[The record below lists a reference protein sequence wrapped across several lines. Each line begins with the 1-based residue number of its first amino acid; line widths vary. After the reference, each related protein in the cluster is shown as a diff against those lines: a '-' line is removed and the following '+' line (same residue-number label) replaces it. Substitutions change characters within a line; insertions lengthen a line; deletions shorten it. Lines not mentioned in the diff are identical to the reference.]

1 MLLPRNQRGGKEGF
15 YFVIGREGS
24 HTSLHFHSLKPGST
38 PVPSAEVRQDRGSPP
53 VPSAEVRQDRGS
65 PPVPSAEVRQDR
77 GSPPDFRRFTG
88 LERELLREFLARK
101 QPLRYAYDFDGTG
114 NDGYAITDPDDRLIK
129 QALLA
134 GLLRNGQREI
144 LHEAEGSYRC
154 ALCINDVT
162 DNHIDV
168 SLALLD
174 ETKSVVAAGRKP
186 VIKKNAE
193 SEPDEI
199 GSPAAFYTLS
209 PCLALAGK
217 KVCQI
222 ENLGLRWAE
231 TDKVYARVKKTDAP
245 AFLSLIFSNFTNL
258 ELMYEG
264 WTMRRIRPTE
274 ALPALL
280 FMEIDPYEYLHVR
293 PISFLRGFPP
303 EFLENEDIVSVVE
316 MDETNRVLGIA
327 EVVFP
332 EPPEDLFRGILSRG
346 NKGAA
351 KNAVASS
358 VYEENGRFII
368 APEFAARFFGEHII
382 ELSQHFALLETQVLA
397 GYKLKFS
404 KPRVRLSMG
413 KGIDYLSGNAVV
425 ELEGQSFSFARFMAE
440 YRKAACIILAD
451 GARAFPDKRTMDK
464 LERLLSRI
472 KGSDEE
478 VELSYF
484 DIPLL
489 LQEDAIEISGAAW
502 EEARPFFTGYNTIA
516 DRQGNWS
523 LENGSLRAYQEYGV
537 RWLDYLREYRMGA
550 CLADEMGLGKT
561 IQVISLLRSLYASGG
576 QGKCLILCPKTLVY
590 NWTAELDRFAPE
602 LPYQVHYGSDRD
614 ISALEGDAFT
624 VVLSTYATL
633 RRDVEDFQRIKF
645 IYIIL
650 DESQNIKNL
659 ATQTT
664 AAVLSLQAAHKLA
677 LSGTPVENNLGD
689 LYSLFRFLNPGFFGS
704 ENLFNQR
711 YLHPIQD
718 AGDEDALKDLRAR
731 IYPFMLRRLKRDVLK
746 DLPDKTEETTYIEL
760 EEAHLTIYHQRRQ
773 EYKQIID
780 GIISNGEYPKASFII
795 FKALTELRRLASVPE
810 ADGEYGGPSAKRQY
824 LKDML
829 SELVQ
834 NGHKCL
840 IFTNFLATVDLV
852 SEDLAA
858 MGIPNL
864 TMTGATVDRQAL
876 VRRFQTDNDVKAFVM
891 TLKTGGTGL
900 NLTAADYIFILDPW
914 WNSAAET
921 QAIDRTHRIGQVNPV
936 FCYRL
941 IARDTIEERIMELQ
955 KRKTDL
961 AGALLSDDAGS
972 LKSLTPEDVAYLVGD
987 PYGDAS

>member
-1 MLLPRNQRGGKEGF
+1 MAKNTQKRGCPRAEKKESCAESPSPGDFSQRKEGF

-24 HTSLHFHSLKPGST
+24 HTFLRFHSLKPGGARR
-38 PVPSAEVRQDRGSPP
+38 V
-53 VPSAEVRQDRGS
+53 
-65 PPVPSAEVRQDR
+65 
-77 GSPPDFRRFTG
+77 PDFRRFTG
-88 LERELLREFLARK
+88 AQRELLREFLARK
-101 QPLRYAYDFDGTG
+101 QALEYVYDFDGTG
-114 NDGYAITDPDDRLIK
+114 NDGYTLTNPDERFIK

-134 GLLRNGQREI
+134 GLLRNVQGET
-144 LHEAEGSYRC
+144 LLEAEGSCRA

-162 DNHIDV
+162 DNYIDV

-174 ETKSVVAAGRKP
+174 ESKSVVAAGQ
-186 VIKKNAE
+186 N
-193 SEPDEI
+193 
-199 GSPAAFYTLS
+199 AFYTLS
-209 PCLALAGK
+209 PCLALAGN
-217 KVCQI
+217 KVYPI
-222 ENLGLRWAE
+222 ENLGSRWAE
-231 TDKVYARVKKTDAP
+231 TDRVYARVKKTEAP

-258 ELMYEG
+258 ELIYEG
-264 WTMRRIRPTE
+264 WAMRRIRPTN

-280 FMEIDPYEYLHVR
+280 FMEIDRYKYLHVR

-303 EFLENEDIVSVVE
+303 LFLENEDIVSVVE
-316 MDETNRVLGIA
+316 MDETNKVLGIA
-327 EVVFP
+327 EVIFP
-332 EPPEDLFRGILSRG
+332 EPPEDIFSGMLSRG

-351 KNAVASS
+351 KSAIVNSI
-358 VYEENGRFII
+358 YEENGRFII
-368 APEFAARFFGEHII
+368 APEFAAHFFGEHIV
-382 ELSQHFALLETQVLA
+382 ELSQRFALLETQVLA
-397 GYKLKFS
+397 GYKLSFS

-413 KGIDYLSGNAVV
+413 KGIDYLSGKAVV

-440 YRKAACIILAD
+440 YRKTACITLAD
-451 GARAFPDKRTMDK
+451 GARSFPDKRTMDR
-464 LERLLSRI
+464 LERLVSRI
-472 KGSDEE
+472 KGNDEE
-478 VELSYF
+478 VELSYY

-489 LQEDAIEISGAAW
+489 LQDDAIEIEGAAW
-502 EEARPFFTGYNTIA
+502 EEARPFFTKYNTIA
-516 DRQGNWS
+516 NRRGNWS
-523 LENGSLRAYQEYGV
+523 LENGSLRPYQEYGV
-537 RWLDYLREYRMGA
+537 RWLDYLREYQMGA
-550 CLADEMGLGKT
+550 CLADEMGMGKT
-561 IQVISLLRSLYASGG
+561 IQVIALLRSLYACGDASGAK
-576 QGKCLILCPKTLVY
+576 GKCLILCPKTLVY

-602 LPYQVHYGSDRD
+602 LPYTVHYGSDRD
-614 ISALEGDAFT
+614 ISELDVKAFG
-624 VVLSTYATL
+624 VILSTYATL
-633 RRDVEDFQRIKF
+633 RRDVEDFQRIQF
-645 IYIIL
+645 LYVIL

-664 AAVLSLQAAHKLA
+664 AAVLSLQAAHRLA
-677 LSGTPVENNLGD
+677 MSGTPVENNLGD
-689 LYSLFRFLNPGFFGS
+689 LYSLFRFLNPNFFGS

-746 DLPDKTEETTYIEL
+746 DLPDKTEETSYIEL
-760 EEAHLTIYHQRRQ
+760 EEAHLTVYHRRRQ
-773 EYKQIID
+773 EYKQLID
-780 GIISNGEYPKASFII
+780 GIISKGEYPKASFVI

-810 ADGEYGGPSAKRQY
+810 ADGEYGSPSAKRQY
-824 LKDML
+824 LKDMV
-829 SELVQ
+829 SELAQ

-858 MGIPNL
+858 MGIPAL

-900 NLTAADYIFILDPW
+900 NLTAADYIFIFDPW
-914 WNSAAET
+914 WNSAVET

-987 PYGDAS
+987 SEGGAF